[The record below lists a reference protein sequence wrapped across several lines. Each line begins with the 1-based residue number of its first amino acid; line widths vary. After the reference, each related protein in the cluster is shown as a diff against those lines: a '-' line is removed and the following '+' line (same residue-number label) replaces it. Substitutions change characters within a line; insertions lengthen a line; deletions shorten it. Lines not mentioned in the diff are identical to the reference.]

1 MTQTLISLISI
12 SIGIIGANATAY
24 FYKKYSFGIVG
35 NTIAGVFGSIFLIKS
50 LGRLGF
56 DPKAI
61 MQLGSIDY
69 KLFAINIIVS
79 LLGGIIA
86 IFLIQKIKSK
96 LNKSEKEVP
105 NNNN

>member
-12 SIGIIGANATAY
+12 SIGIIGANATGY
-24 FYKKYSFGIVG
+24 FNKKYSFGIIG

-50 LGRLGF
+50 IGRLGF

-61 MQLGSIDY
+61 MQFGNVDY
-69 KLFAINIIVS
+69 KLFAINFIVS

-96 LNKSEKEVP
+96 LKKEEDKLP
-105 NNNN
+105 K

>member
-35 NTIAGVFGSIFLIKS
+35 NTIAGVFGS
-50 LGRLGF
+50 RLGF